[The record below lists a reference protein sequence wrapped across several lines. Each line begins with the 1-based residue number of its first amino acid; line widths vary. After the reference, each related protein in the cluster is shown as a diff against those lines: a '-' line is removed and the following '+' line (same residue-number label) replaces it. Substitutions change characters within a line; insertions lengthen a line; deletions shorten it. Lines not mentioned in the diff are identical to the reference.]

1 MTGSIILLLL
11 RKNCTDV
18 IVRGK
23 SMRFTNASYNDFI
36 KNKGNRPIIMFGA
49 SSAWHYFLKVF
60 PHIIEDVVDNSLCVV
75 DNSVEKQGESFNIS
89 GREFIVK
96 NADAMKEENGE
107 YIILITVSL
116 AYHESI
122 CEQLIHMD
130 LPDSV
135 ECYSLPLMTYSMQ
148 QSNNDCVDRYFQ
160 MNTHPVNVPK
170 IHSFWFSGEEK
181 PELYKRCLDSWYKYC
196 PEFEIIEWNTGNY
209 DVTKNQYM
217 KEAFENRKWAFV
229 SDYARLDVIYQYGGI
244 YLDMDVEL
252 VDSLTKLLNAE
263 SFFCRQEDGLLE
275 LGSGFGAKAGDPFI
289 KDMLDTYTNR
299 KLILDDGRIDM
310 TPQPEWLSN
319 IMEKYGFYKCHD
331 SQIIGNRLVLSND
344 YITCSTGSGS
354 TDKAKLGIHWH
365 NGGWMN
371 EKDRKLIR
379 DSFAAKD
386 AVIKKYFSKC
396 ED

>member
-1 MTGSIILLLL
+1 M
-11 RKNCTDV
+11 KFV
-18 IVRGK
+18 
-23 SMRFTNASYNDFI
+23 NASYEEFI
-36 KNKGNRPIIMFGA
+36 NRKGGRQIIQFGA

-60 PHIIEDVVDNSLCVV
+60 PNITEEVLDKTRFIVDNDLI
-75 DNSVEKQGESFNIS
+75 KQGQPFVIND
-89 GREFIVK
+89 RQFLVRH
-96 NADAMKEENGE
+96 ADTLRDEEN
-107 YIILITVSL
+107 YVILITVSL
-116 AYHESI
+116 AYQQNI
-122 CEQLIHMD
+122 CEQLLEMG
-130 LPDSV
+130 LPENI
-135 ECYSLPLMTYSMQ
+135 ECYSLPLMTYSGKE
-148 QSNNDCVDRYFQ
+148 SNNECVKKYFE
-160 MNTHPVNVPK
+160 MNTKRVNVPK

-181 PELYKRCLDSWYKYC
+181 PELYKKCLDSWHKLC
-196 PEFEIIEWNTGNY
+196 PDFEIIEWNAENY

-229 SDYARLDVIYQYGGI
+229 SDFARLDVVYRYGGI

-252 VDSLTKLLNAE
+252 VGSLTQLLNAE

-275 LGSGFGAKAGDPFI
+275 LGSGFGACAGDPFV

-319 IMEKYGFYKCHD
+319 IMARYGFYKCHD
-331 SQIIGNRLVLSND
+331 SQIIEKRLVLSND
-344 YITCSTGSGS
+344 YITCSAGSGS

-386 AVIKKYFSKC
+386 MVMKKYFGKC
-396 ED
+396 EE